1 MGFREE
7 LRYAFRSL
15 IRMKGLTTAVVLTL
29 ALGIGANAA
38 IFSLVRAV
46 LLRPLANRD
55 EHRLVYI
62 RQTAPGFGAENIM
75 FSMPEIRDLR
85 RRVDALSAVGDFST
99 ITFSMTGLGDPRQ
112 VRAGVVSGNYF
123 EVMGLRPVLGRLLA
137 ESDDGPAAAGAVVLT
152 HRFWS
157 TAFRGDPS
165 VLGRTLRL
173 DDGFERETGRAAV
186 VVGVLE
192 PSLPYPA
199 ETELLANVVTSPHHL
214 SASMVEGREHRMT
227 EVFARLSPSS
237 TLEAA
242 QAQLEQAYAGI
253 KRDYREAYPA
263 RAHFAVSMVPLRAV
277 LTSDARTVLIVL
289 LAASV
294 LIFVIALSNV
304 ANLTLARTVRRE
316 SELAVRAAVG
326 AHKGALRATL
336 LAESLLLCGTGA
348 LLGAALA
355 WPLVGVL
362 SRYASRFSLRALEM
376 TVDATM
382 LWTSVLLAL
391 VAAVVLA
398 YVPAL
403 PSERR
408 TSGLKLSGGGIRIAG
423 GTRRRL
429 NAFAITQIG
438 ASFVLLAGAVML
450 LRTFLALQASSPGFD
465 TSRVLALNVPVTLY
479 GRTESQIREFYRQL
493 QARVGALPGVHR
505 VAVGSAVPW
514 RDGGPLERSTFSFQA
529 EGERRDAAGDDPR
542 AKVRS
547 VSPGY
552 FGALGLTLRA
562 GREFTADDGHD
573 AERVVIV
580 SESVAARLFPGRP
593 AVNRRLMWTDPVMK
607 FVGIST
613 APSRIV
619 GVVPDVDDEHI
630 APGPA
635 FTVYHPFEQQV
646 IGGRIFVHTR
656 ADPYALVPEITRI
669 VRRLSEDQPIEHAAT
684 LTDVRAE
691 VLAPERLNTVVFG
704 GFAVVALA
712 IAVIGVAGVLAFS
725 VSARTR
731 EFAIQIAIGSHQGR
745 ILAGVVRTG
754 ATMAIAGIAAGLGG
768 GYVVAR
774 IAVRYVEP
782 MQMPG
787 ALPVAGAA
795 AILLLAAVAASVVP
809 AARAARVDVMHALRA
824 E

>member
-1 MGFREE
+1 MGFRQE
-7 LRYAFRSL
+7 LTYAFRSL
-15 IRMKGLTTAVVLTL
+15 IRMKGLTITVVLTL

-46 LLRPLANRD
+46 LLRPLVNRD
-55 EHRLVYI
+55 EERLVYI
-62 RQTAPGFGAENIM
+62 RQSAPGFGAENIL

-85 RRVDALSAVGDFST
+85 KRVEALSAVGDFST

-123 EVMGLRPVLGRLLA
+123 DVMGLRPVVGRLLG
-137 ESDDGPAAAGAVVLT
+137 ETDDGPAAAGAVVLT

-157 TAFRGDPS
+157 TAFRSDPS
-165 VLGRTLRL
+165 VLGKTIRL
-173 DDGFERETGRAAV
+173 DDGIERETGRPAV

-192 PSLPYPA
+192 PSIPYPA
-199 ETELLANVVTSPHHL
+199 ETELFANVVTSPHHL
-214 SASMVEGREHRMT
+214 SATMVEGRVHRMT
-227 EVFARLSPSS
+227 EVFARLSPSA

-242 QAQLEQAYAGI
+242 QAQLREAYSGI
-253 KRDYREAYPA
+253 KRDYSEAYPV
-263 RAHFAVSMVPLRAV
+263 RAGFAVSMVPLRAQ
-277 LTSDARTVLIVL
+277 LTSNARTVLIVL

-304 ANLTLARTVRRE
+304 ANLILARTVRRE
-316 SELAVRAAVG
+316 SELALRAAVG

-336 LAESLLLCGTGA
+336 LAESVLLCGTGA
-348 LLGAALA
+348 LLGAAVA

-362 SRYASRFSLRALEM
+362 SRHASRFSLRALEM

-391 VAAVVLA
+391 IAALVLA

-403 PSERR
+403 PSDRGIG
-408 TSGLKLSGGGIRIAG
+408 GLKLSGGSIRIAG
-423 GTRRRL
+423 GTGRRL
-429 NAFAITQIG
+429 NAFAVTQVG

-465 TSRVLALNVPVTLY
+465 TSRVLAVNVPVTIY

-493 QARVGALPGVHR
+493 QARIGTLPGVDR
-505 VAVGSAVPW
+505 VAVGSSVPW
-514 RDGGPLERSTFSFQA
+514 RDVGPLERLTFSFRA

-542 AKVRS
+542 AKFRS

-552 FGALGLTLRA
+552 FGALGLPLKA
-562 GREFTADDGHD
+562 GRDFTADDGHD
-573 AERVVIV
+573 SERVVII
-580 SESVAARLFPGRP
+580 SESVAGKLFPGRP
-593 AVNRRLMWTDPVMK
+593 AVNRHLMWTDPVMK
-607 FVGIST
+607 FIGVST

-619 GVVPDVDDEHI
+619 GVVPDIDDENI

-635 FTVYHPFEQQV
+635 FTVYHAFEQQI
-646 IGGRIFVHTR
+646 IGGRIFVHTH
-656 ADPYALVPEITRI
+656 ADAYALVPEITRN
-669 VRRLSEDQPIEHAAT
+669 VRRLSEDQPIEQAAT
-684 LTDVRAE
+684 LTDIRAE
-691 VLAPERLNTVVFG
+691 VLAPERLNTLVFG
-704 GFAVVALA
+704 VFAAVALA

-731 EFAIQIAIGSHQGR
+731 EFAIRMAIGSHQGG
-745 ILAGVVRTG
+745 ILAGVVRSG
-754 ATMAIAGIAAGLGG
+754 AAMAMAGIAAGLLG

-774 IAVRYVEP
+774 IAARYVEE

-787 ALPVAGAA
+787 GIPVVGAA
-795 AILLLAAVAASVVP
+795 TVLLVAAVAASVIP
-809 AARAARVDVMHALRA
+809 AARAARVNVMDALRA